1 MGGLCTNTAA
11 PLPTANKVISGTQI
25 PEWVSAAGRQIYEEA
40 AELAKS
46 PYVPFAGPRIATYG
60 GSKLTEA
67 ERQGQALLTDGSSS
81 YQPFVD
87 EAAAVTRGLQPNYQ
101 GMSRGDLI
109 GGQVD
114 LGGPTDLSGPSAMNF
129 NLEGAQPYLDIYQ
142 RAADPA
148 VRELERQFAQ
158 QRDAQ
163 AAQASR
169 SGAFGGSRQAVQDAT
184 IASEGAARAADLRTQ
199 AGQAG
204 LQFASSQFGADQQA
218 RLAQGNLDRKLRL
231 DQGNLDR
238 SLRLQQAEA
247 DRAARFGAEDVARGQ
262 YETQQSA
269 GLAKASQLQSYAPM
283 IQGLQEQ
290 QASGMISS
298 GQAQRQLDQMSLD
311 LAYSDFVEQRDK
323 PFAMT
328 NFALGA
334 LKGTPYDTRNYS
346 LEQGQQYVQTPS
358 IYGQTISG
366 LGSLAA
372 AYALSQRNRS

>member
-1 MGGLCTNTAA
+1 MGGLCSTQTQT
-11 PLPTANKVISGTQI
+11 LPTANKVISGTQI

-46 PYVPFAGPRIATYG
+46 PYVPFAGPRIATYD

-87 EAAAVTRGLQPNYQ
+87 EAAAVTRGLQTDYQ
-101 GMSRGDLI
+101 GMDRADLI

-114 LGGPTDLSGPSAMNF
+114 LGGPSATDFS
-129 NLEGAQPYLDIYQ
+129 LEGAQPYLDIYQ
-142 RAADPA
+142 QAADPA

-163 AAQASR
+163 SAQAAR
-169 SGAFGGSRQAVQDAT
+169 LGAFGGSRQAVQDAT
-184 IASEGAARAADLRTQ
+184 IASEGAARAADLRAQ

-204 LQFASSQFGADQQA
+204 LQFASNQFGADQQA
-218 RLAQGNLDRKLRL
+218 RLQ
-231 DQGNLDR
+231 QGNLDR
-238 SLRLQQAEA
+238 SLRFQQAEA

-366 LGSLAA
+366 LGSLAS
-372 AYALSQRNRS
+372 AYALSQRNSS

>member
-1 MGGLCTNTAA
+1 MGGLCTSRAD
-11 PLPTANKVISGTQI
+11 PLPTSNKVISGTQI
-25 PEWVSAAGRQIYEEA
+25 PEWVSAAGREIYESASDLA
-40 AELAKS
+40 AS
-46 PYVPFAGPRIATYG
+46 PYVPFTGQRIATYD
-60 GSKLTEA
+60 GSKMTEA
-67 ERQGQALLTDGSSS
+67 ERQGQALLTDGASS

-87 EAAAVTRGLQPNYQ
+87 EAAAVTRGLQTDYQ
-101 GMSRGDLI
+101 GMDRADLI

-114 LGGPTDLSGPSAMNF
+114 LGGPSAMNF
-129 NLEGAQPYLDIYQ
+129 SLEGAQPYLDIYQ
-142 RAADPA
+142 QAADPA

-169 SGAFGGSRQAVQDAT
+169 AGAFGGSRQAVQDAT
-184 IASEGAARAADLRTQ
+184 IASEGAARAADLRAQ

-204 LQFASSQFGADQQA
+204 LQFASNQFGADQQA
-218 RLAQGNLDRKLRL
+218 RLQ
-231 DQGNLDR
+231 QGNLDR

-262 YETQQSA
+262 YETEQSA

-366 LGSLAA
+366 LGSLAS
-372 AYALSQRNRS
+372 AYALSQRNR

>member
-1 MGGLCTNTAA
+1 MGRA
-11 PLPTANKVISGTQI
+11 
-25 PEWVSAAGRQIYEEA
+25 
-40 AELAKS
+40 
-46 PYVPFAGPRIATYG
+46 
-60 GSKLTEA
+60 
-67 ERQGQALLTDGSSS
+67 
-81 YQPFVD
+81 
-87 EAAAVTRGLQPNYQ
+87 
-101 GMSRGDLI
+101 DLI
-109 GGQVD
+109 GGQV
-114 LGGPTDLSGPSAMNF
+114 DLSGPSAMNF

-184 IASEGAARAADLRTQ
+184 IASEGAARAADLRAQ

-218 RLAQGNLDRKLRL
+218 RLQ
-231 DQGNLDR
+231 QGNLDR

>member
-1 MGGLCTNTAA
+1 MGGLCTSRAD
-11 PLPTANKVISGTQI
+11 PLPTSNKVISGTQI
-25 PEWVSAAGRQIYEEA
+25 PEWVSAAGREIYESASDLA
-40 AELAKS
+40 AS
-46 PYVPFAGPRIATYG
+46 PYVPFTGQRIATYD

-67 ERQGQALLTDGSSS
+67 ERQGQALLTDGASS

-87 EAAAVTRGLQPNYQ
+87 EAAAVTRGLQTDYQ
-101 GMSRGDLI
+101 GMDRADLI

-114 LGGPTDLSGPSAMNF
+114 LGGPSAMNF
-129 NLEGAQPYLDIYQ
+129 SLEGAQPYLDIYQ
-142 RAADPA
+142 QAADPA

-169 SGAFGGSRQAVQDAT
+169 AGAFGGSRQAVQDAT
-184 IASEGAARAADLRTQ
+184 IASEGAARAADLRAQ

-204 LQFASSQFGADQQA
+204 LQFASNQFGADQQA
-218 RLAQGNLDRKLRL
+218 RLQ
-231 DQGNLDR
+231 QGNLDR

-262 YETQQSA
+262 YETEQSA

-290 QASGMISS
+290 AASGMITS
-298 GQAQRQLDQMSLD
+298 GQAQRQLDQMALD

-334 LKGTPYDTRNYS
+334 LKGTPYDTRTFG

-358 IYGQTISG
+358 IYGQTIAG
-366 LGSLAA
+366 LGSLAS
-372 AYALSQRNRS
+372 AYALSQRT

>member
-1 MGGLCTNTAA
+1 
-11 PLPTANKVISGTQI
+11 
-25 PEWVSAAGRQIYEEA
+25 
-40 AELAKS
+40 
-46 PYVPFAGPRIATYG
+46 
-60 GSKLTEA
+60 
-67 ERQGQALLTDGSSS
+67 
-81 YQPFVD
+81 
-87 EAAAVTRGLQPNYQ
+87 
-101 GMSRGDLI
+101 
-109 GGQVD
+109 
-114 LGGPTDLSGPSAMNF
+114 
-129 NLEGAQPYLDIYQ
+129 
-142 RAADPA
+142 
-148 VRELERQFAQ
+148 
-158 QRDAQ
+158 
-163 AAQASR
+163 
-169 SGAFGGSRQAVQDAT
+169 
-184 IASEGAARAADLRTQ
+184 
-199 AGQAG
+199 
-204 LQFASSQFGADQQA
+204 
-218 RLAQGNLDRKLRL
+218 LDRKLRL

>member
-1 MGGLCTNTAA
+1 M
-11 PLPTANKVISGTQI
+11 
-25 PEWVSAAGRQIYEEA
+25 
-40 AELAKS
+40 
-46 PYVPFAGPRIATYG
+46 
-60 GSKLTEA
+60 
-67 ERQGQALLTDGSSS
+67 
-81 YQPFVD
+81 
-87 EAAAVTRGLQPNYQ
+87 
-101 GMSRGDLI
+101 
-109 GGQVD
+109 
-114 LGGPTDLSGPSAMNF
+114 
-129 NLEGAQPYLDIYQ
+129 
-142 RAADPA
+142 
-148 VRELERQFAQ
+148 
-158 QRDAQ
+158 
-163 AAQASR
+163 
-169 SGAFGGSRQAVQDAT
+169 
-184 IASEGAARAADLRTQ
+184 
-199 AGQAG
+199 
-204 LQFASSQFGADQQA
+204 
-218 RLAQGNLDRKLRL
+218 
-231 DQGNLDR
+231 DR

>member
-1 MGGLCTNTAA
+1 MGGLCTSRAD
-11 PLPTANKVISGTQI
+11 PLPTSNKVISGTQI
-25 PEWVSAAGRQIYEEA
+25 PEWVSAAGREIYESASDLA
-40 AELAKS
+40 AS
-46 PYVPFAGPRIATYG
+46 PYVPFTGQRIATYD

-87 EAAAVTRGLQPNYQ
+87 EAAAVTRGVQTDYQ
-101 GMSRGDLI
+101 GMDRADLI

-114 LGGPTDLSGPSAMNF
+114 LGGPSAMNF
-129 NLEGAQPYLDIYQ
+129 SLEGAQPYLDIYQ
-142 RAADPA
+142 QAADPA

-158 QRDAQ
+158 QRDEQAGQ
-163 AAQASR
+163 AAR
-169 SGAFGGSRQAVQDAT
+169 LGAFGGSRQAVQDAT
-184 IASEGAARAADLRTQ
+184 IASEGAARAADLRAQ

-204 LQFASSQFGADQQA
+204 LQFASNQFGADQQA
-218 RLAQGNLDRKLRL
+218 RLQ
-231 DQGNLDR
+231 QGNLDR

-262 YETQQSA
+262 YETEQSA

-311 LAYSDFVEQRDK
+311 LAYSDFVEQREK

-334 LKGTPYDTRNYS
+334 LKGVPYDTRNYS

-358 IYGQTISG
+358 IYGQTIAG
-366 LGSLAA
+366 LGSLAS
-372 AYALSQRNRS
+372 AYALSQRNR

>member
-46 PYVPFAGPRIATYG
+46 PYVPFAGPRIATYD

-87 EAAAVTRGLQPNYQ
+87 EAAAVTRGLQTDYQ
-101 GMSRGDLI
+101 GMDRADLI

-114 LGGPTDLSGPSAMNF
+114 LGGPSAMNF
-129 NLEGAQPYLDIYQ
+129 SLEGAQPYLDIYQ
-142 RAADPA
+142 QAADPA
-148 VRELERQFAQ
+148 VRELERQFEQ

-163 AAQASR
+163 SAQAAR
-169 SGAFGGSRQAVQDAT
+169 LGAFGGSRQAVQDAT
-184 IASEGAARAADLRTQ
+184 IASEGAARAADLRAQ

-218 RLAQGNLDRKLRL
+218 RLQQGNLDRSLRL
-231 DQGNLDR
+231 QQGNLDR

-247 DRAARFGAEDVARGQ
+247 DRSARFGAEDVARGQ
-262 YETQQSA
+262 YETEQSA

-290 QASGMISS
+290 AASGMISS

-366 LGSLAA
+366 LGSLAS
-372 AYALSQRNRS
+372 AYALSQRYNS